1 MEETRSW
8 WEEGWGVRERERE
21 REREWK
27 KKKRGDQSSSQP
39 KERSG
44 RH

>member
-1 MEETRSW
+1 MEEARTG
-8 WEEGWGVRERERE
+8 WEGVGGGERERE
-21 REREWK
+21 RVEEK
-27 KKKRGDQSSSQP
+27 GDQSSSQP